1 MYGKY
6 KVIMFGFF
14 KKNKTQTKQ
23 ITYEKVIIVGAGEV
37 GYHLA
42 KRLSRDER
50 SIVVID
56 KNPKKLENIQNSL
69 DVQTVLG
76 SGSNPQTLENAGV
89 LSADVCI
96 AATDDDEGNILIS
109 SFAAVLNPAI
119 KRLARIRNQD
129 YIKYLDKLE
138 EKGIGIDLAVNPEY
152 EVVKTIDRL
161 LSLPQAL
168 DYAEF
173 AQGNVRMVCYKIEEG
188 SFIGRPLIEFKSLVG
203 TNEILVAAI
212 RRNGTL
218 FIPFGEDTIE
228 IDDIVYFIYKS
239 SHQKQL
245 LAFLNKNN
253 AIFSSACIV
262 GGGNIGFSLAKL
274 FENKGIQVKLIEANE
289 QRGKYLASEL
299 KTSLVL
305 LGDAREKELLNS
317 EAIGKMDVFV
327 AVTGDEE
334 TNILTCLLAKSLGV
348 RDTIAKVNKVS
359 YVSLLSNIGIDH
371 NVSPRIAAVN
381 TFSNYIREGKVLTS
395 VSIGSDEAEIIELA
409 LTEESPYLDKALKD
423 LKLPKGLILVSI
435 LRKGIV
441 IIPDGNTVLHKEDHI
456 IVLCTQVAF
465 SLLNLK

>member
-1 MYGKY
+1 
-6 KVIMFGFF
+6 MFGFL
-14 KKNKTQTKQ
+14 KKTKTNSKKL
-23 ITYEKVIIVGAGEV
+23 TYEKVIIVGAGEV

-50 SIVVID
+50 DIVVID
-56 KNPKKLENIQNSL
+56 KNQLKLESIQNSL

-76 SGSNPQTLENAGV
+76 SGSNPQLLENAGI
-89 LSADVCI
+89 LSADICI
-96 AATDDDEGNILIS
+96 AATNNDETNILIS
-109 SFAAVLNPAI
+109 TYAAVLNPKI
-119 KRLARIRNQD
+119 KRLARLRDQD
-129 YIKYLDKLE
+129 FIKHLDSLAE
-138 EKGIGIDLAVNPEY
+138 NGIGIDLAVNPEY
-152 EVVKTIDRL
+152 EVVRTIDRL

-188 SFIGRPLIEFKSLVG
+188 SFIGHQLIEFKTLVG

-228 IDDIVYFIYKS
+228 KDDIVYFIYKS
-239 SHQKQL
+239 SQQKFL
-245 LAFLNKNN
+245 LTFLNKTN
-253 AIFSSACIV
+253 AVFSSACIV
-262 GGGNIGFSLAKL
+262 GGGNIGFYLAKL
-274 FENKGIQVKLIEANE
+274 FEDKGIHVKLIESDPE
-289 QRGKYLASEL
+289 RGEFLAGEL
-299 KTSLVL
+299 KSTLVL

-317 EAIGKMDVFV
+317 ESIGKMDVFV

-334 TNILTCLLAKSLGV
+334 TNILTCLLAKSIGA

-381 TFSNYIREGKVLTS
+381 SFSNYIREGKVLTS
-395 VSIGSDEAEIIELA
+395 VSIGSDEAEIIEVA
-409 LTEESPYLDKALKD
+409 FSEDSPYINKAIKD

-441 IIPDGNTVLHKEDHI
+441 IIPQGDTVLYKEDHI
-456 IVLCTQVAF
+456 ILLGTQVAIG
-465 SLLNLK
+465 LLDIK